1 MSAPLYPRIEK
12 AFKQAYLVPL
22 TILRYGTARPHRARL
37 HGCDNWIYID
47 DLKITKS

>member
-22 TILRYGTARPHRARL
+22 TILRYGTTRPSRGSARMVV
-37 HGCDNWIYID
+37 
-47 DLKITKS
+47 K